1 MFPFCNYPTFVC
13 LQPKGHVPQA
23 QLSPTSDEYI
33 LDLLGTCE
41 QKLLKLMDDLGG
53 KDINDVMKEMEDAE
67 VMLNLLGYGRLFGHH
82 LVGRN
87 VICSTGME
95 FSNDFDLTNS
105 AQPRYLSYLRS
116 EKFGFKFSFFSRF
129 SRLVFL

>member
-1 MFPFCNYPTFVC
+1 M
-13 LQPKGHVPQA
+13 PQA

-67 VMLNLLGYGRLFGHH
+67 VMLNSRAERI
-82 LVGRN
+82 VDNSN
-87 VICSTGME
+87 VMRSTPMSCSTRIE
-95 FSNDFDLTNS
+95 FSNDLDRTNS
-105 AQPRYLSYLRS
+105 AKLHYLSYLRS
-116 EKFGFKFSFFSRF
+116 EKFGFKSSFILRF
-129 SRLVFL
+129 SRPVFL

>member
-1 MFPFCNYPTFVC
+1 MNISASSFNYPTFVC

-67 VMLNLLGYGRLFGHH
+67 VLNAQTLGLFERHF
-82 LVGRN
+82 VGQKELS
-87 VICSTGME
+87 VI
-95 FSNDFDLTNS
+95 
-105 AQPRYLSYLRS
+105 P
-116 EKFGFKFSFFSRF
+116 
-129 SRLVFL
+129 V